1 MKLHAMSILNH
12 ARNMLNKKLGMFC
25 VYFMKLDISENF
37 IGKILHPSKQSLSQI
52 EYNEIKL

>member
-1 MKLHAMSILNH
+1 MKLHAMQVLNYAKYMWSKILG
-12 ARNMLNKKLGMFC
+12 LFC
-25 VYFMKLDISENF
+25 EYFMKLDISENI